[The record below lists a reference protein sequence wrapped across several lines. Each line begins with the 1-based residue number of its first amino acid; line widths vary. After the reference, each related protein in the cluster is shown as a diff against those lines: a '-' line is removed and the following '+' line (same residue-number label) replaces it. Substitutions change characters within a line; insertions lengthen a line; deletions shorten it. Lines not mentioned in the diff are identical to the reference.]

1 MSKCNIGKFIA
12 TSLLGSS
19 LALNGAMPGIVAL
32 ADEAEPGQVA
42 VDGSQ
47 SQTGAPEEG
56 GSPSS
61 APENAAE
68 AVSEETPDV
77 SDIPADSVETPEA
90 TPEQGDADAAGT
102 EGPVAEPD
110 TDAAAGE
117 PAEGGASD
125 EAPAAPAGADAPEAG
140 EDAAVS
146 AEGDVPAAAQTPD
159 EAPAALSA
167 AEALSFVYVEQP
179 SVEASGT
186 QNIAFILSDP
196 AADVVGAT
204 LDVLCPDGTVR
215 QFSSSAVS
223 GAAMRFQI
231 DASELGQGY
240 VELSQL
246 TVALADGSSRTVSLS
261 SDGSLDYGFT
271 VSGTYYSLFASEQQ
285 AQSDVSFYVASGDG
299 IVEASSIEGALAQ
312 AQADTPS
319 TYAASRSASSK
330 IVVALDAGH
339 DSSKHPGAGGNGLR
353 EEELTLKIAQYAKAE
368 LETYPGVEVYMVRSS
383 GECPYPDAATEG
395 EELQQRV
402 EGAVAAGAHVYVS
415 IHLNSYDSSSVSGAE
430 VWYPNQ
436 SVNTTVADV
445 GEELSQDI
453 LDQLTDLGLYDRGT
467 KENESLGEGSD
478 LDYYSVIRNSKLNGI
493 PGIIVEHA
501 FISSSAD
508 YGYLSTEEGLRALG
522 VADATGIANY
532 FGLTKDGS
540 SEPVSAQGGVLELG
554 RATSSSFQI
563 VARNVVCS
571 RGVEAVSVGISRVGS
586 DEEARWY
593 PLEKQQ
599 DGTWRATIPFSD
611 FDGVAG
617 EYALVGALSDSDWA
631 GRVFCET
638 TLEIDP
644 ASQPALVEASYD
656 SSTGSL
662 KAVASGGSLSR
673 ASNVAFAVA
682 GANGSTVW
690 YQGVRAQDGS
700 WSASVPRSA
709 HGTGACTV
717 QVWATVGS
725 QTSMLA
731 SASSSFPE
739 VGAASGKLSVGA
751 YDAASGTF
759 EVAATGVSYG
769 GGVQGVSV
777 GVWYQADGAATQ
789 RWYAL
794 QRQSDG
800 SWSARIPTSDF
811 GDRSGTYAVQAALS
825 DATWTARS
833 FGGTATGTVTVAAP
847 EVEASYDS
855 STGSLKA
862 VASGGS
868 LSRASNVAFAVAGA
882 NGSTVW
888 YQGVRAQ
895 DGSWSA
901 SVPRS
906 AHGTGACTVQVW
918 ATVGSQTSMLAS
930 ASSSFPAPEEPIEG
944 TASVALSDDSA
955 SFVLTAEGGSF
966 PDAWNVSFAV
976 ADLATGSE
984 RWVQAYR
991 AADGS
996 WSAEVPVSSCN
1007 GNEQRVGAWAAV
1019 GDKTVELG
1027 SATFSSR
1034 LHPIMNDESDVDPA
1048 TLAEA
1053 FADAGGIYPADTYKT
1068 KGAATAEEFFT
1079 ILVEEAEAEG
1089 VDQLAVYAQ
1098 LVYETGY
1105 LRFGGDVK
1113 AEQCNFCGLGATGAG
1128 AGGAT
1133 FPSVRAGIRAQVQ
1146 HLKAY
1151 ASTEDLVNECVDPRF
1166 EHVDRGC
1173 APYLESLG
1181 GRWAV
1186 SSSYGFGLSIIVD
1199 SLA

>member
-1 MSKCNIGKFIA
+1 
-12 TSLLGSS
+12 
-19 LALNGAMPGIVAL
+19 
-32 ADEAEPGQVA
+32 
-42 VDGSQ
+42 
-47 SQTGAPEEG
+47 
-56 GSPSS
+56 
-61 APENAAE
+61 
-68 AVSEETPDV
+68 
-77 SDIPADSVETPEA
+77 
-90 TPEQGDADAAGT
+90 
-102 EGPVAEPD
+102 
-110 TDAAAGE
+110 
-117 PAEGGASD
+117 
-125 EAPAAPAGADAPEAG
+125 
-140 EDAAVS
+140 
-146 AEGDVPAAAQTPD
+146 
-159 EAPAALSA
+159 
-167 AEALSFVYVEQP
+167 
-179 SVEASGT
+179 
-186 QNIAFILSDP
+186 
-196 AADVVGAT
+196 
-204 LDVLCPDGTVR
+204 
-215 QFSSSAVS
+215 
-223 GAAMRFQI
+223 
-231 DASELGQGY
+231 
-240 VELSQL
+240 
-246 TVALADGSSRTVSLS
+246 
-261 SDGSLDYGFT
+261 
-271 VSGTYYSLFASEQQ
+271 
-285 AQSDVSFYVASGDG
+285 
-299 IVEASSIEGALAQ
+299 
-312 AQADTPS
+312 
-319 TYAASRSASSK
+319 
-330 IVVALDAGH
+330 
-339 DSSKHPGAGGNGLR
+339 
-353 EEELTLKIAQYAKAE
+353 
-368 LETYPGVEVYMVRSS
+368 
-383 GECPYPDAATEG
+383 
-395 EELQQRV
+395 
-402 EGAVAAGAHVYVS
+402 
-415 IHLNSYDSSSVSGAE
+415 
-430 VWYPNQ
+430 
-436 SVNTTVADV
+436 
-445 GEELSQDI
+445 
-453 LDQLTDLGLYDRGT
+453 
-467 KENESLGEGSD
+467 
-478 LDYYSVIRNSKLNGI
+478 
-493 PGIIVEHA
+493 
-501 FISSSAD
+501 
-508 YGYLSTEEGLRALG
+508 
-522 VADATGIANY
+522 
-532 FGLTKDGS
+532 
-540 SEPVSAQGGVLELG
+540 
-554 RATSSSFQI
+554 
-563 VARNVVCS
+563 
-571 RGVEAVSVGISRVGS
+571 
-586 DEEARWY
+586 
-593 PLEKQQ
+593 
-599 DGTWRATIPFSD
+599 
-611 FDGVAG
+611 
-617 EYALVGALSDSDWA
+617 
-631 GRVFCET
+631 
-638 TLEIDP
+638 
-644 ASQPALVEASYD
+644 
-656 SSTGSL
+656 
-662 KAVASGGSLSR
+662 
-673 ASNVAFAVA
+673 
-682 GANGSTVW
+682 
-690 YQGVRAQDGS
+690 
-700 WSASVPRSA
+700 
-709 HGTGACTV
+709 
-717 QVWATVGS
+717 
-725 QTSMLA
+725 MLA
-731 SASSSFPE
+731 SASSSSPE

-976 ADLATGSE
+976 ADLEAGSE

-1089 VDQLAVYAQ
+1089 VDPLAVYAQ